1 MLFDLSKKITKRQWA
16 EILLLDK
23 TFGDNGS
30 GRIGVYHASEVEWIP
45 LNLEA
50 LTELQARQL
59 VTATLNLLTPV
70 TDLLL
75 SKRAENCLLRSEI
88 YYRGQLR
95 ICQKFNERGLGVK
108 SITEILTQAKI
119 QWNEDLPY
127 LRRLG
132 RERYGLI

>member
-1 MLFDLSKKITKRQWA
+1 MTVFSA
-16 EILLLDK
+16 PS
-23 TFGDNGS
+23 DNGS
-30 GRIGVYHASEVEWIP
+30 GIHNIVMVDGAKSPQIGVYHASELDWTP
-45 LNLEA
+45 LNLDR
-50 LTELQARQL
+50 LTEAQAQAIVQQL
-59 VTATLNLLTPV
+59 LILLTPV